1 MTENT
6 NPLEKFYRQPSI
18 YITLPSKSKYY
29 DSSVL
34 TPTENGE
41 YPVYPMTAKDEILM
55 KTPDALMGGSA
66 TVDVIQSCLPNIK
79 NAWEI
84 VNFDIDTILLSI
96 RIATYGETM
105 TVKYTVP
112 IVNEEL
118 EHTLNISALLD
129 SIKNAEIQDEF
140 KTKIGL
146 TIKISPLRYKV
157 MSRTQIAQF
166 EQQKIYANVSMTA
179 LSDEEKSK
187 QFAISFQK
195 LNDINFSLLSESIT
209 EIKTPS
215 GYVVDKREEI
225 NNFINNCDAVSV
237 KEIENK
243 LIAIRKAAQI
253 KPVKLKATDEQVL
266 KGAPVTYEVPL
277 TFDNSNFFA

>member
-6 NPLEKFYRQPSI
+6 NPLEEFYRQPSI
-18 YITLPSKSKYY
+18 YITLPSKGKYY

-34 TPTENGE
+34 TPTENDE
-41 YPVYPMTAKDEILM
+41 YPVYPMTAKDEMLM

-66 TVDVIQSCLPNIK
+66 TVDVVQSCIPNIK
-79 NAWEI
+79 NAWEL
-84 VNFDIDTILLSI
+84 VNFDVDTVLLAI
-96 RIATYGETM
+96 RIATYGESM
-105 TVKYTVP
+105 SIKFNVP
-112 IVNEEL
+112 VTNEES
-118 EHTLNISALLD
+118 EHTVNVSALLD
-129 SIKNAEIQDEF
+129 SVKNCEIEDEF

-157 MSRTQIAQF
+157 MNRTQLAQF

-195 LNDINFSLLSESIT
+195 LNDINFSLLSESII
-209 EIKTPS
+209 EIKTPK
-215 GYVVDKREEI
+215 GQVTNKVDEI
-225 NNFINNCDAVSV
+225 RNFINNCDAMLV

-243 LIAIRKAAQI
+243 LVAIRKVAQI
-253 KPVKLKATDEQVL
+253 KPIKLKATDEQVL

>member
-18 YITLPSKSKYY
+18 YITFPSKGKFY
-29 DSSVL
+29 DKTVL
-34 TPTENGE
+34 TPSENGE

-66 TVDVIQSCLPNIK
+66 TVDVIQSCIPSIK

-84 VNFDIDTILLSI
+84 VNFDLDTILLAI

-112 IVNEEL
+112 IINEEL
-118 EHTLNISALLD
+118 EHTVNISALLD
-129 SIKNAEIQDEF
+129 GIKNADIREEF
-140 KTKIGL
+140 TTKIGL
-146 TIKISPLRYKV
+146 TVKISPLRYKV

-166 EQQKIYANVSMTA
+166 EQQKIYANVSMTD
-179 LSDEEKSK
+179 LSEEEKSK
-187 QFAISFQK
+187 QFSRSFQK
-195 LNDINFSLLSESIT
+195 LNDINFGLLSESII

-215 GYVVDKREEI
+215 GQVADKREEI

-237 KEIENK
+237 KEIEDE

-253 KPVKLKATDEQVL
+253 KPLKMKATDEQVL
-266 KGAPVTYEVPL
+266 KGVPVTYEVPL

>member
-1 MTENT
+1 
-6 NPLEKFYRQPSI
+6 
-18 YITLPSKSKYY
+18 
-29 DSSVL
+29 
-34 TPTENGE
+34 
-41 YPVYPMTAKDEILM
+41 
-55 KTPDALMGGSA
+55 MGGSA

-129 SIKNAEIQDEF
+129 GIKNAEIQDEF

-237 KEIENK
+237 KEIEDK
-243 LIAIRKAAQI
+243 LIAIRKVAQI
-253 KPVKLKATDEQVL
+253 KPLKMKATDEQVL
-266 KGAPVTYEVPL
+266 KGVPASYEVPL

>member
-18 YITLPSKSKYY
+18 YITLPSKGKYY

-34 TPTENGE
+34 TPTENDE
-41 YPVYPMTAKDEILM
+41 YPIYPMTAKDEILM

-66 TVDVIQSCLPNIK
+66 TVDVIQSCVPSFK

-84 VNFDIDTILLSI
+84 VNFDVDTILLAI

-112 IVNEEL
+112 VTNEQL
-118 EHTLNISALLD
+118 EHTVNISALLD
-129 SIKNAEIQDEF
+129 SIKNAKIRDEF
-140 KTKIGL
+140 KTKNGL
-146 TIKISPLRYKV
+146 TVKISPLRYKV
-157 MSRTQIAQF
+157 MNRTQLAQF
-166 EQQKIYANVSMTA
+166 EQQKIYANVSMTE
-179 LSDEEKSK
+179 LSNEEKSK
-187 QFAISFQK
+187 QFAKSYQK
-195 LNDINFSLLSESIT
+195 LNEINFGLLVESII

-215 GYVVDKREEI
+215 GQVTEDSTQIR
-225 NNFINNCDAVSV
+225 NFINNCDAVLV
-237 KEIENK
+237 KEIEDN
-243 LIAIRKAAQI
+243 LISIRKAAQI
-253 KPVKLKATDEQVL
+253 KPLKIKATDEQVL
-266 KGAPVTYEVPL
+266 KGVQATYEVPL